1 LNLLRLGRITANTDL
16 EEKALKI
23 GRAFSEA
30 VKQSPPAYTQLML
43 AVDFAIGPSYEVV
56 IAGTTGAEDTKAMLR
71 ALRTHF
77 APNKI
82 VLFRPTEKES
92 PDIIGLAEY
101 TKYQSSIDGKATA
114 YVCLNYQCKLPTTDT
129 GKMLELLDGKQP

>member
-1 LNLLRLGRITANTDL
+1 
-16 EEKALKI
+16 
-23 GRAFSEA
+23 
-30 VKQSPPAYTQLML
+30 M
-43 AVDFAIGPSYEVV
+43 YEVV

-71 ALRTHF
+71 ALRAHF

-92 PDIIGLAEY
+92 PDIIRLAEY

-114 YVCLNYQCKLPTTDT
+114 YVCHNYQCKLPTTDT
-129 GKMLELLDGKQP
+129 GKMLELLGVKQP